1 MGLKR
6 SEKMLVGLG
15 MMAGGLALLIGVGL
29 PQWDA
34 YSATNTQI
42 AALNDEIKLMDSQK
56 TSLNAQIAL
65 LEKNTD
71 IPPDIHIRTYTEQS
85 KDEVIKAMLDQLV
98 NMATDTGNKFISLS
112 PDETAAPIVAPPPA
126 ADKDKAKDG
135 KAQGNQATPTA
146 STSATGSA
154 AADQPADPNAPPE
167 VPPPILSTFGYNLS
181 IRGTY
186 DTLQHFLRSLDSQ
199 KELMEVSAI
208 LVENEAGADRAG
220 GGSGAATTSDPMH
233 PLKLTASV
241 RIVLQPE

>member
-29 PQWDA
+29 PQWDT

-42 AALNDEIKLMDSQK
+42 ASLNDEIKLLDSQK

-71 IPPDIHIRTYTEQS
+71 IPSDIHIRTYTEQNQ
-85 KDEVIKAMLDQLV
+85 DEVIKAMLDQLV
-98 NMATDTGNKFISLS
+98 NMATDTGNKFISLN
-112 PDETAAPIVAPPPA
+112 PDDKAEPIMPPPPS
-126 ADKDKAKDG
+126 ADKDKAKAG
-135 KAQGNQATPTA
+135 SQAANTPVAGDAA
-146 STSATGSA
+146 SG
-154 AADQPADPNAPPE
+154 QPADPNAPPA
-167 VPPPILSTFGYNLS
+167 VPPPLLSTFGYDLS

-186 DTLQHFLRSLDSQ
+186 DSLQGFLRSLDSQ

-208 LVENEAGADRAG
+208 QIENEAGADRAG
-220 GGSGAATTSDPMH
+220 GDSGATTTSDPMH

>member
-112 PDETAAPIVAPPPA
+112 PDETAAPIVAPPPVA
-126 ADKDKAKDG
+126 DKAKDV
-135 KAQGNQATPTA
+135 KAQGNQAAQTA
-146 STSATGSA
+146 STPATGDA
-154 AADQPADPNAPPE
+154 AAGQSADPNAPPE

-186 DTLQHFLRSLDSQ
+186 DSLQRFLRSLDSQ

-208 LVENEAGADRAG
+208 QIENEAGADRAG
-220 GGSGAATTSDPMH
+220 GDSGAAKTSDPMH